1 MTNSFLELKNVSYK
15 IKNNLILNKVNF
27 KINSGEKI
35 ALIGKSGSGK
45 TTLLSI
51 LNGSISP
58 SSGEFK
64 FINKEF
70 QKLDFIHKRKLTM
83 IWQDLR
89 LIEGL
94 SSEQNVNCGLLGQKN
109 FLFAFKNLLNIS
121 SFEEAHQ
128 YMKLC
133 RITKDIYPKNIK
145 EISGGQKQRVAIARS
160 LIQKSDI
167 LLADEPFNNLDPKL
181 AINIKNL
188 IISNKR
194 NFPKTVLVAH
204 HRLDLLDGFDR
215 VIGLNDG
222 QIIFDLERIKL
233 KNYHLKKIY

>member
-27 KINSGEKI
+27 KINLGEKV

-45 TTLLSI
+45 TTFLSI

-58 SSGEFK
+58 SSGEYK
-64 FINKEF
+64 YTNKEF
-70 QKLDFIHKRKLTM
+70 QKLDFYKSKITM

-89 LIEGL
+89 LIESL

-133 RITKDIYPKNIK
+133 KIDKDIYPKNIK

-160 LIQKSDI
+160 LIQKSEI
-167 LLADEPFNNLDPKL
+167 LIADEPFNNLDQKL
-181 AINIKNL
+181 AISIKNL

-194 NFPKTVLVAH
+194 NFPKMVIVAL

-215 VIGLNDG
+215 VIGLNNG
-222 QIIFDLERIKL
+222 QILFDLERIKL
-233 KNYHLKKIY
+233 KKYHLKKIY